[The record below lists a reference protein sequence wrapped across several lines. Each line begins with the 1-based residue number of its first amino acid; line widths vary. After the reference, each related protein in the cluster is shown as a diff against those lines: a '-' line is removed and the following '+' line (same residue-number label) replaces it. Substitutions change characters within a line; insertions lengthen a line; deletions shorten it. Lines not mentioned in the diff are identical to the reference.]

1 MLDPEG
7 MRGRDF
13 DGAQTCTRHSQ
24 GYMLDLTD
32 TGGGAM
38 QRLCAMLLGF
48 AVSGALACG
57 LWAQT
62 ATTPP
67 ARVQGSAISFSAS
80 FDFSEPFPAPPIV
93 GAPYCGEQVFEHR
106 QQLAD
111 GTNIVRPGMPPV
123 FMCRDSQGRT
133 RSERNAGPSG
143 QPDLGIKIIEITDS
157 VAGIR
162 YVIDGYNRV
171 VHASRF
177 TPRPAM
183 EAMRANITRPPRP
196 PGTTAP
202 APGPSAVKPNPGLRP
217 STTTEDLGTKFIDNV
232 TVEGRR
238 MTTTLPVGMRGND
251 RPIVTTQETWTAPE
265 LRLTISSMS
274 SNPASGETGTKIVN
288 LNRSEPDPVL
298 FQPPLD
304 YKVVEETGPFVV
316 RIQHP

>member
-1 MLDPEG
+1 
-7 MRGRDF
+7 
-13 DGAQTCTRHSQ
+13 
-24 GYMLDLTD
+24 
-32 TGGGAM
+32 M
-38 QRLCAMLLGF
+38 QRLCAMLLKF
-48 AVSGALACG
+48 TVSGALACG

-67 ARVQGSAISFSAS
+67 ARVQGSATSFSAS
-80 FDFSEPFPAPPIV
+80 LNFSEPFPAPRIV

-111 GTNIVRPGMPPV
+111 GTNMVQAGLPPV

-171 VHASRF
+171 VHASHF

-183 EAMRANITRPPRP
+183 EALPTNIRRPPRS

-202 APGPSAVKPNPGLRP
+202 APVSSAVKPNPGLRP
-217 STTTEDLGTKFIDNV
+217 TSTTEDLGTKFIDNV

-238 MTTTLPVGMRGND
+238 TTTTLPRGNAWQ
-251 RPIVTTQETWTAPE
+251 RPAHSHHTRDLVRARTQVDH
-265 LRLTISSMS
+265 L
-274 SNPASGETGTKIVN
+274 VN
-288 LNRSEPDPVL
+288 VL
-298 FQPPLD
+298 
-304 YKVVEETGPFVV
+304 
-316 RIQHP
+316 